1 MNFAMY
7 FQRLMG
13 ALVLS
18 VITNAAW
25 AAGSHSG
32 GHGHPMFG
40 KPGNAEDV
48 TRTIEVSLEDVY
60 FEPETIQVE
69 AGETIRFVLTNN
81 GELVHEFNIGTPE
94 MHEAHQA
101 EMEMMVDHGVLEG
114 DKINY
119 EMMKMQMADGSTMEH
134 DDPNSVLLEPKGTGE
149 IVWTFAEAT
158 TLEFACNV
166 PGHYGAGMAGSFEFT
181 D

>member
-1 MNFAMY
+1 MNFAVHLQGSMI
-7 FQRLMG
+7 

-18 VITNAAW
+18 VAASTAL

-32 GHGHPMFG
+32 GHGHHMFG
-40 KPGNAEDV
+40 KPGNPDEV

-60 FEPETIQVE
+60 FEPESIQVE
-69 AGETIRFVLTNN
+69 AGETIRFVLTNK
-81 GELVHEFNIGTPE
+81 GELVHEFNIGTPK

-101 EMEMMVDHGVLEG
+101 EMEMMVEHGVLEG
-114 DKINY
+114 DKINHD
-119 EMMKMQMADGSTMEH
+119 MMKMRMADGSTMEH

-149 IVWTFAEAT
+149 IVWTFTEAT

-166 PGHYGAGMAGSFEFT
+166 PGHYGAGMAGTFEFT

>member
-1 MNFAMY
+1 MI
-7 FQRLMG
+7 

-18 VITNAAW
+18 VAASTAL

-32 GHGHPMFG
+32 GHGHHMFG
-40 KPGNAEDV
+40 KPGNPDEV

-60 FEPETIQVE
+60 FEPESIQVE
-69 AGETIRFVLTNN
+69 AGETIRFVLTNK

-94 MHEAHQA
+94 MHEAHQS
-101 EMEMMVDHGVLEG
+101 EMEMMVEHGVLEG
-114 DKINY
+114 DKINHD
-119 EMMKMQMADGSTMEH
+119 MMKMKMADGSTMEH

-149 IVWTFAEAT
+149 IVWTFTEAT

-166 PGHYGAGMAGSFEFT
+166 PGHYGAGMAGTFEFT